1 MFFLL
6 SVGSENSD
14 GNKNLAELNE
24 EKPSVQV
31 KNGFNVTK
39 HNLVQTLAV
48 TINFFNKNLIP
59 NS

>member
-6 SVGSENSD
+6 SVESENSD

-31 KNGFNVTK
+31 KYGFNAAK
-39 HNLVQTLAV
+39 HNGS
-48 TINFFNKNLIP
+48 NFSRLN
-59 NS
+59 